1 MMQPIFNVY
10 KGKCPSCGINMIS
23 DLIIPL
29 SNTYFNL
36 ATNNF
41 TMLLNRREVARK
53 LTLKLVKEMK
63 KKNKCANSSQGKNKE
78 DDISTWTCEYC
89 KSFLKLHKASL
100 QGNKKEL
107 IDRCVLLKFLIENNL
122 EHMISLSKMEL
133 KSMSSALTL
142 PFGEGITK
150 DDMIRNVSDVLL
162 GIFGD
167 MSNGV
172 LTLIEEEE
180 SELDLM

>member
-1 MMQPIFNVY
+1 M
-10 KGKCPSCGINMIS
+10 
-23 DLIIPL
+23 
-29 SNTYFNL
+29 
-36 ATNNF
+36 
-41 TMLLNRREVARK
+41 
-53 LTLKLVKEMK
+53 
-63 KKNKCANSSQGKNKE
+63 KNKE

-122 EHMISLSKMEL
+122 ECMISLSKMEL

-172 LTLIEEEE
+172 LALIEEEE
-180 SELDLM
+180 SELDLMQLARMIVSNLMQFCSVLFLILGTQNLHFFLGLIVC